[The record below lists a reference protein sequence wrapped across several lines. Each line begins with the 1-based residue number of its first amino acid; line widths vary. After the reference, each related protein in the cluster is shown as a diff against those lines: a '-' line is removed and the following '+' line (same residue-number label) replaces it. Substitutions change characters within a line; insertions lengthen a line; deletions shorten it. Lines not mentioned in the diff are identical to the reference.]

1 MLWQR
6 ILKFIGTFQVS
17 TGLVQTYN
25 DSTSISGKL
34 CGKTLKGSSYNST
47 DKDLT
52 VIFHSDGSVQDR
64 GFSAR
69 YNVSYVKDIGWL
81 SIFET

>member
-1 MLWQR
+1 MLWHR
-6 ILKFIGTFQVS
+6 ILKYIGTFQVS

-25 DSTSISGKL
+25 GSTSISGKL
-34 CGKTLKGSSYNST
+34 CGKNLTASSYNST

-52 VIFHSDGSVQDR
+52 VIFHSDESVQDR

-69 YNVSYVKDIGWL
+69 YNVSYVKDAG
-81 SIFET
+81 